1 MTSESVSAPAALSL
15 RQILFLTVAMPLLC
29 LVLIELL
36 CRVTHLAQ
44 HIAPQEQRLA
54 LEMPTWMFREQNT
67 ARRATRTVADE
78 KTRAWLN
85 LFTEG
90 DGYRVHLIPNT
101 NTSITNT
108 FSQIPQ
114 DKARPF
120 TLVSNSL
127 GFRGRDITPQ
137 RSPNIFRIAIFGDSS
152 SFGWGV
158 NQNEDFAGLL
168 PSLLAQHGKRV
179 EVVNFAMPG
188 DSSEYGRLIAE
199 RFAAEYS
206 PNLVII
212 GFGANDA
219 KNVAVSHT
227 EQVERFRQNK
237 TVLQL
242 SSFLSNSALVQSV
255 KALLAR
261 IKSRPTDPPGRPVH
275 AVTRARYQENLLRI
289 AELTKAPALLLNLCT
304 PGDYARSA
312 RVLARQHK
320 LLYFNGQRYLTKVL
334 PQIVRNK
341 LHPELVAEMAARYPD
356 ALARNN
362 LFYITSDGCHP
373 NKLGHRLVAE
383 RLSEQISALIKP

>member
-1 MTSESVSAPAALSL
+1 MTSSTTTAPAALTW
-15 RQILFLTVAMPLLC
+15 RQIAFLTVAMPFICLL
-29 LVLIELL
+29 LIELI

-44 HIAPQEQRLA
+44 HLAPQEQRLA

-101 NTSITNT
+101 KTTVTNT

-114 DKARPF
+114 DKERPF
-120 TLVSNSL
+120 TLVANSI
-127 GFRGRDITPQ
+127 GFRGQDATPQ
-137 RSPNIFRIAIFGDSS
+137 KAPQTFRIVIFGDSS

-158 NQNEDFAGLL
+158 DQNEDFAGLL
-168 PSLLAQHGKRV
+168 PTLLSNTGKQV
-179 EVVNFAMPG
+179 EVINFAIPG

-199 RFAAEYS
+199 RFAKAYA
-206 PNLVII
+206 PDLVII

-227 EQVERFRQNK
+227 VQVERFRQSQA
-237 TVLQL
+237 VLQL
-242 SSFLSNSALVQSV
+242 SSLLSNSALVQTI
-255 KALLAR
+255 KALIAR
-261 IKSRPTDPPGRPVH
+261 VKGTSDQLPDKLVH
-275 AVTRARYQENLLRI
+275 AVTRARYQENLLQM
-289 AELTKAPALLLNLCT
+289 AQLTHAPALLLNLCT

-320 LLYFNGQRYLTKVL
+320 FEYFNAQRYLTKLL
-334 PQIVRNK
+334 PQIVK
-341 LHPELVAEMAARYPD
+341 GKFHPEIIAQMKALYPD

-383 RLSEQISALIKP
+383 RLSQQISALIKP

>member
-1 MTSESVSAPAALSL
+1 MNSQTAAPTALNA
-15 RQILFLTVAMPLLC
+15 RQIIFLTVVMPLVC
-29 LVLIELL
+29 LLIIEIL
-36 CRVTHLAQ
+36 CRITHLAQ
-44 HIAPQEQRLA
+44 HLAPQEQRLA

-90 DGYRVHLIPNT
+90 DGYRVHLIPNL

-120 TLVSNSL
+120 SLVSNSL
-127 GFRGRDITPQ
+127 GFRGSDISTSKTPGV
-137 RSPNIFRIAIFGDSS
+137 FRIVIFGDSS

-158 NQNEDFAGLL
+158 DQESYFGSLL
-168 PSLLAQHGKRV
+168 PALLAKHGKNV
-179 EVVNFAMPG
+179 EVVNFSIPG

-199 RFAAEYS
+199 HFAKSYS
-206 PNLVII
+206 ADLTVI

-227 EQVERFRQNK
+227 EQVERFRQSQ
-237 TVLQL
+237 TVLRINNLL
-242 SSFLSNSALVQSV
+242 SESAIVQSI

-261 IKSRPTDPPGRPVH
+261 MKSTPSVAPKTLVH
-275 AVTRARYQENLLRI
+275 AVTRSRYQENLQQI
-289 AELTKAPALLLNLCT
+289 ADLTDSQTLLLNLCT

-312 RVLARQHK
+312 KVLARK
-320 LLYFNGQRYLTKVL
+320 NNYAYFNGQRYLTKLL

-341 LHPELVAEMAARYPD
+341 FHPEIVAEMQAAYPD
-356 ALARNN
+356 ALAKNK

-373 NKLGHRLVAE
+373 NKLGHQLIAE
-383 RLSEQISALIKP
+383 KLSLQISSLIR

>member
-1 MTSESVSAPAALSL
+1 MNSDTVPATSALSL
-15 RQILFLTVAMPLLC
+15 RQIVFLTVIMPLIC
-29 LVLIELL
+29 LLLIELL

-44 HIAPQEQRLA
+44 RLAPQEQRLA

-101 NTSITNT
+101 STTITNT

-120 TLVSNSL
+120 TLISNSL
-127 GFRGRDITPQ
+127 GFRGQDITVEKSQ
-137 RSPNIFRIAIFGDSS
+137 HTFRILIFGDSS

-168 PSLLAQHGKRV
+168 PTILAKHGKQV
-179 EVVNFAMPG
+179 EVLNFSMPG

-199 RFAAEYS
+199 RYAREYA
-206 PNLVII
+206 PDLVII

-219 KNVAVSHT
+219 KNVALSHT
-227 EQVERFRQNK
+227 EQVDRFRQSK
-237 TVLQL
+237 TVLRLSRLL
-242 SSFLSNSALVQSV
+242 SSSAIVQSIKALVS
-255 KALLAR
+255 R
-261 IKSRPTDPPGRPVH
+261 FKSAPTDAPRTLVH
-275 AVTRARYQENLLRI
+275 AVTRTRYQENLLQI
-289 AELTKAPALLLNLCT
+289 AQLAQAPALLLNLCT
-304 PGDYARSA
+304 PGDYSRSA
-312 RVLARQHK
+312 RTLARK
-320 LLYFNGQRYLTKVL
+320 NKFLYFNGQRYLTKLL
-334 PQIVRNK
+334 PQIVTKK
-341 LHPELVAEMAARYPD
+341 LHPEIVSEMTSLYPD

-383 RLSEQISALIKP
+383 RLGQEISALIKP